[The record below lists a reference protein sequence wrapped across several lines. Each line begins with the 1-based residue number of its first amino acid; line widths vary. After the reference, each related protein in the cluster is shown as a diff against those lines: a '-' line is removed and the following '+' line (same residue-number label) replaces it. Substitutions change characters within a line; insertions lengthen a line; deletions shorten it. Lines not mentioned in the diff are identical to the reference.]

1 MAIRDKTTT
10 NKWTYERSHK
20 SFNSYSLNTIKSIIT
35 QTLEKLCKK
44 RVHGKKDFDNLY
56 FWKTLNKTHHGIL
69 VCNRNKRLHSI
80 NKKYVH
86 KERKETMHEEIGEI
100 VITTS
105 IDINIK
111 NEYKVCYH
119 NVRTMYMKS
128 KEKKRYNKSSLHPS

>member
-1 MAIRDKTTT
+1 M
-10 NKWTYERSHK
+10 
-20 SFNSYSLNTIKSIIT
+20 
-35 QTLEKLCKK
+35 
-44 RVHGKKDFDNLY
+44 
-56 FWKTLNKTHHGIL
+56 
-69 VCNRNKRLHSI
+69 CNRNKRLHSI

-86 KERKETMHEEIGEI
+86 KERKETMHEEIGET

-128 KEKKRYNKSSLHPS
+128 KEKKRYKKSSLHPS